1 MLAERLVGA
10 TKWLRA
16 QPETARLA
24 LGYIG
29 SDIGSAA
36 ALAAAARLRA
46 GVCAVV
52 TCGGRPDWAN
62 RWLSRI
68 VAPVLMISVEADARA
83 RARSRDAQRQLRC
96 VSDLAVVRKRPGTA
110 TGWKPGSGWHRSRSS
125 GLRSISRKR
134 RLSANGTAWRSPDM
148 AGAIAPGAR
157 PVAASDGLDA
167 VLSFLI
173 DKPLAILGILVAAFI
188 VGKLARRLV
197 KLLVRRLGRR
207 RARRGPGLVRRH
219 TPAALRDTSELMSPR
234 ADQRIEALAVA
245 LAGAT
250 SFVVWLV
257 ATLAVLHVLGVRL
270 GPLLTGAGLIG
281 VALGFGAQSLIRDF
295 IAGVFILVEDQFGV
309 GDWVDLG
316 EVTGAVEAVTLRATR
331 IRSVDGTVWH
341 LSNGQIQ
348 RAGNMSQHWSRA
360 LLDVQIALDSDIDRA
375 REAMKRVAD
384 ELWHEDRA
392 IIEEPEVWGVQSL
405 GPAGITIRLVAK
417 TKPLE
422 QWRITRLLR
431 ERIKAELDRE
441 GIDVPPP
448 TPWNRPDPVA
458 MQSLPR

>member
-1 MLAERLVGA
+1 M
-10 TKWLRA
+10 
-16 QPETARLA
+16 P
-24 LGYIG
+24 
-29 SDIGSAA
+29 
-36 ALAAAARLRA
+36 
-46 GVCAVV
+46 
-52 TCGGRPDWAN
+52 
-62 RWLSRI
+62 
-68 VAPVLMISVEADARA
+68 
-83 RARSRDAQRQLRC
+83 
-96 VSDLAVVRKRPGTA
+96 
-110 TGWKPGSGWHRSRSS
+110 
-125 GLRSISRKR
+125 
-134 RLSANGTAWRSPDM
+134 
-148 AGAIAPGAR
+148 GAIAPGAR
-157 PVAASDGLDA
+157 PVAASDGFGA
-167 VLSFLI
+167 VLSFLV
-173 DKPLAILGILVAAFI
+173 DKPLAILGILVGAFI

-207 RARRGPGLVRRH
+207 RARRGPGLVIRH
-219 TPAALRDTSELMSPR
+219 TPAALRDTSELLSSR

-375 REAMKRVAD
+375 RDAMKRVAD

-441 GIDVPPP
+441 GIEVPPP
-448 TPWNRPDPVA
+448 TPWNRPDPVG
-458 MQSLPR
+458 MQFLPR